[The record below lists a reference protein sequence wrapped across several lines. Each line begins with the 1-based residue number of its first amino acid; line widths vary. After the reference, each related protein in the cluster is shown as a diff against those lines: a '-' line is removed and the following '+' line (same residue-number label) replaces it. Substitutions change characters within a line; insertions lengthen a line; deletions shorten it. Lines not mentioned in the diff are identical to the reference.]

1 MGLKYTIKLAEIE
14 DMKHILRLARKV
26 ANEFTRAYLGDK
38 IVDEYINSGLCDEDM
53 KKEISNTLI
62 LYLENEII
70 GLMIW
75 KENKMQG
82 LMIDSKYHGTGA
94 AQYFCNQIILEK
106 LRIFDMLYLE
116 CFDKNERAIAFYKK
130 AGWNQYDI
138 IKDDMIEGYRILFK
152 FTK

>member
-1 MGLKYTIKLAEIE
+1 MESKYTIKFAEIE
-14 DMKHILRLARKV
+14 DEEQIVRLARNV

-38 IVDEYINSGLCDEDM
+38 IVDEYINSGLCDEDI

-62 LYLENEII
+62 LSLENEVI

-82 LMIDSKYHGTGA
+82 LMVNIKYHGSGA
-94 AQYFCNQIILEK
+94 AQYFCNQIMPEK
-106 LRIFDMLYLE
+106 LKIYDVLYLE
-116 CFDKNERAIAFYKK
+116 CFDKNARAIAFYKK
-130 AGWNQYDI
+130 TGWNECET
-138 IKDDMIEGYRILFK
+138 IKDNMTDGYRILFK